1 MSIDRR
7 RGFVGQSIEGH
18 HPALDSLV
26 MIPYADVND
35 ACNVERFI

>member
-1 MSIDRR
+1 MED
-7 RGFVGQSIEGH
+7 H

-26 MIPYADVND
+26 MISYADVNE